1 MDASCFTPS
10 RRGPL
15 FASKG
20 NVFFKRRSDCGNLLW
35 FDQILGTWS
44 RNWKGIVSKRC
55 DLWLGFATCNAISFA
70 AIDSWKFSSEVL

>member
-1 MDASCFTPS
+1 MDAFYFTL
-10 RRGPL
+10 RRRDPL
-15 FASKG
+15 FVSKSPI
-20 NVFFKRRSDCGNLLW
+20 FFKRRSDCGNLLW

-55 DLWLGFATCNAISFA
+55 NLWLGFASCDAVSFA